1 MANKWTDEQMSAINS
16 RNENLLLSAAAGSGK
31 TAVLVERIIS
41 RLTDKVN
48 PISADRLLVVT
59 FTNAAAAEMRERI
72 ILALTVLSE
81 ENPADENIQNQL
93 LLLKKAQITTIDS
106 FCIDLLRNN
115 FVSADLPPDFKI
127 ADPTENTVMRE
138 EVLDTVLTEMYD
150 DEEFAESYFNLLEM
164 YANSKANDRAFRE
177 LVDSLYN
184 FSMSLPAPEKWLL
197 DSAESFKNCVD
208 FEDTVWCKTLI
219 SEAKREIMS
228 CLCDCDAMIDYAQKD
243 NLTSYHTILIEDKNA
258 IFKLLENEKYDELC
272 SAVKDLEFKR
282 RPSAPKDY
290 VPLYFD
296 TINEMRD
303 KVKDRITKLTKKFFT
318 LSSAENSEAICKIY
332 PAMRCLA
339 EIVIRLNNRFTE
351 EKLKQNMLDFS
362 DCEHRCLE
370 ILTKEN
376 GEATEIAK
384 ITKEKY
390 DEIYIDEYQD
400 TSRLQE
406 AIFTAIKKEDNLF
419 MVGDIKQSIYR
430 FRNTDPSLF
439 KNKRDLYLSGES
451 EKSRTIYLSKNF
463 RSRENVLASVNY
475 IFERIMSEESGEIDY
490 NDAEKLYTGASFPEN
505 DINPIDSRTEVCVID
520 VKALKESEEIE
531 ETEKCELQA
540 LLTAKKIAE
549 LIENGTQVFE
559 KGEYRPIKYSDICI
573 ISRNTKNC
581 VPALVSVLSDYGI
594 PCYSENTGSLLDSS
608 EVITMLNILS
618 VVDNPISDIP
628 LLSVLRS
635 LIFGFS
641 SEILARIRCFNKKS
655 SFYEAMKLCAESDT
669 DEGRA
674 SKDALEVISDLR
686 KKSKYLSV
694 SELIMD
700 IYNSTGFYDAQQ
712 TQINGELRRA
722 NLMLLYNRAKEYEKT
737 GLKGL
742 YNFIRFI
749 NSYKESGS
757 SFDAAKTVG
766 AEHDA
771 VRIMSIH
778 KSKGLEFPVVFLFSA
793 EHKFNMQDLAKNVL
807 YHAEYGLGPKFVDTD
822 LRITYLFAPR
832 VALDTVL
839 RRENIAEEMR
849 ILYVALTR
857 AKEKLI
863 IIGSEGNIE
872 KKIISCSYGGGIRKI
887 SNSRDLGS
895 SYLDW
900 ILTALVNHPDCEELR
915 NVCATVKPIVDD
927 NSKFKVEIIKSTEE
941 LMPYRKD
948 MSDTEKES
956 EALSESIKELISYNY
971 PNIPDTHLPSKITV
985 TELKRK
991 MTESDEKTAYLF
1003 TPLKQKSYIRSGL
1016 TNAEIG
1022 TAHHTVM
1029 QHIDLSAKLE
1039 TKEDVWE
1046 QILKIKEKGFLTRE
1060 EAGAVNAEKIARFFN
1075 SKTGEIIKTAK
1086 KVRREVMFGIEK
1098 PASLLLKD
1106 VKSDKNIMLQGIID
1120 CVAETDEGLFIIDYK
1135 TDRTFNP
1142 DETVEKYKIQL
1153 ECYKMA
1159 AEMIYGKKVIS
1170 KILYLFDADM
1180 GVNI

>member
-1 MANKWTDEQMSAINS
+1 MANKWTDEQLSAISS

-31 TAVLVERIIS
+31 TAVLVERIIR
-41 RLTDKVN
+41 RLTDKEN
-48 PISADRLLVVT
+48 PVSADRLLVVT

-72 ILALTVLSE
+72 ILALTALSE
-81 ENPADENIQNQL
+81 ENPTDENLKNQL

-115 FVSADLPPDFKI
+115 FVTADLPPDFKI

-138 EVLDTVLTEMYD
+138 EVLETVLTEMYD
-150 DEEFAESYFNLLEM
+150 DEEFAESYFDLLEM
-164 YANSKANDRAFRE
+164 YANSKANNKSFCE
-177 LVDSLYN
+177 LVDALYN
-184 FSMSLPAPEKWLL
+184 FSMSLPDPENWLIK
-197 DSAESFKNCVD
+197 SSESFNTSEN
-208 FEDTVWCKTLI
+208 FEDTIWCKTLLF
-219 SEAKREIMS
+219 EAKKEIES
-228 CLCDCDAMIDYAQKD
+228 SILDCDTMIEYAKRD
-243 NLTSYHTILIEDKNA
+243 NLSAYHTILLEDKDSLS
-258 IFKLLENEKYDELC
+258 KLLKKENYN
-272 SAVKDLEFKR
+272 DLKTQVSEISFKR
-282 RPSAPKDY
+282 RPNAPKDY
-290 VPLYFD
+290 VPVYFD
-296 TINEMRD
+296 TINDMRD
-303 KVKDRITKLTKKFFT
+303 KVKKHISGLTEDYFT
-318 LSSAENSEAICKIY
+318 LTAGENEEAIHKIY
-332 PAMRCLA
+332 PAMKCLC
-339 EIVIRLNNRFTE
+339 EIVIRLNKRFKE
-351 EKLKQNMLDFS
+351 EKLKQNLLDFS
-362 DCEHRCLE
+362 DCEHMCLE
-370 ILTKEN
+370 VLTDEN
-376 GEATEIAK
+376 GDLSEIAK
-384 ITKEKY
+384 ITREKY

-406 AIFTAIKKEDNLF
+406 AIFSSIKKENNLF

-451 EKSRTIYLSKNF
+451 DKSRIIYLSKNF

-475 IFERIMSEESGEIDY
+475 IFERIMSEDSGEIDY
-490 NDAEKLYTGASFPEN
+490 NDSEKLYTGATFPEN
-505 DINPIDSRTEVCVID
+505 DINPIDSKTEVCIID
-520 VKALKESEEIE
+520 ETLVKESDEVSDA
-531 ETEKCELQA
+531 EKYELQA

-549 LIENGTQVFE
+549 LIENRTQVFD
-559 KGEYRPIKYSDICI
+559 KGSYRPIKYSDICI
-573 ISRNTKNC
+573 ISRNTKSS

-608 EVITMLNILS
+608 EVLTMLNILS
-618 VVDNPISDIP
+618 VIDNPISDIP

-641 SEILARIRCFNKKS
+641 SETLAKIRCFNKKS

-669 DEGRA
+669 PEGNA
-674 SKDALEVISDLR
+674 SKSALELILNLR

-700 IYNSTGFYDAQQ
+700 IYNSTGIYDAQQ
-712 TQINGELRRA
+712 TQTNGELRRA
-722 NLMLLYNRAKEYEKT
+722 NLMLLYNRAKDYEKT

-757 SFDAAKTVG
+757 SFDSAKTVG

-778 KSKGLEFPVVFLFSA
+778 KSKGLEFPVVILFSA
-793 EHKFNMQDLAKNVL
+793 EHRFNMQDLTKSVL
-807 YHAEYGLGPKFVDTD
+807 YHAEYGFGPKFVDTD
-822 LRITYLFAPR
+822 LRITYPFAPR
-832 VALDTVL
+832 VALSTVL
-839 RRENIAEEMR
+839 KRENIAEEMR

-863 IIGSEGNIE
+863 IIGSEKDST
-872 KKIISCSYGGGIRKI
+872 KKIISCSNGGGRRKI
-887 SNSRDLGS
+887 SNSKDIGN

-900 ILTALVNHPDCEELR
+900 ILTALVNHPDCDVLR
-915 NVCATVKPIVDD
+915 NVCGVVKPIVED
-927 NSKFKVEIIKSTEE
+927 NSKFKVEIIKSYDE
-941 LMPYRKD
+941 LMPY
-948 MSDTEKES
+948 EKEIT
-956 EALSESIKELISYNY
+956 EEKAETETLPDEIKELISYNY
-971 PNIPDTHLPSKITV
+971 PDIEDTRLPSKITV

-991 MTESDEKTAYLF
+991 MTESDENTAYLF
-1003 TPLKQKSYIRSGL
+1003 APSKKRITEKSGL
-1016 TNAEIG
+1016 TFAEIG
-1022 TAHHTVM
+1022 TAYHTVM
-1029 QHIDLSAKLE
+1029 QHIDLSASLE
-1039 TKEDVWE
+1039 TKDDISE
-1046 QILKIKEKGFLTRE
+1046 QIRIIKEKGFLTQE
-1060 EAGAVNAEKIARFFN
+1060 EAGAINAEKIARFFN
-1075 SKTGEIIKTAK
+1075 SRTGEIMKNAK
-1086 KVRREVMFGIEK
+1086 SVRREVMFGIQKRANE
-1098 PASLLLKD
+1098 LLKD

-1135 TDRTFNP
+1135 TDKTFNP
-1142 DETVEKYKIQL
+1142 EDTVEKYKIQL